1 MRSPALDAPKFQG
14 NFISG
19 STRSALASDNQG
31 ERRVTPNY
39 RGHKQDSTGS
49 LLSGARRD
57 RKVYSEKNCPKG
69 MTGIADT
76 RVGCPPRGGARGS
89 AERSGV
95 HAAPR
100 GAAGPSLILLQCR
113 DVSNNRPAVAAGAF
127 DRIRGT
133 GIAPGVLKTAQRV
146 RLGLRRACRR
156 RSSMTRS
163 PCRGAE
169 ARWRH
174 SGPASG
180 HREASGCRGPSTRR
194 RSPVS
199 IYRTAR
205 SR

>member
-1 MRSPALDAPKFQG
+1 MIGFLAKHLQPLKSHSTLLISGKFHQRLDAE
-14 NFISG
+14 
-19 STRSALASDNQG
+19 RASAGDNQG
-31 ERRVTPNY
+31 ERLATPNC

-49 LLSGARRD
+49 LLRGARRD
-57 RKVYSEKNCPKG
+57 RKVYSEINCPRG

-76 RVGCPPRGGARGS
+76 RVGCPPRG
-89 AERSGV
+89 V
-95 HAAPR
+95 PAPR

-113 DVSNNRPAVAAGAF
+113 DVRNTRPGVAAGAF

-146 RLGLRRACRR
+146 RLGFRRACRGR
-156 RSSMTRS
+156 RSMPLT
-163 PCRGAE
+163 PCRDGGAH
-169 ARWRH
+169 WRR

-180 HREASGCRGPSTRR
+180 HREASGCRGPSTRP